1 MKHLSTRLINKT
13 VLLLLILLIVTTVAS
28 FAAEAQSVYRYGLF
42 QPGSTVYLFGD
53 KVNMRVKPATSAP
66 IVRLLAIGSKL
77 TIVGEPEGSYKANG
91 FSCGWYKVQFMD
103 QQKPLEGYVWGGL
116 LALGAVQFAEGNK
129 ELFMLAGITRFADN
143 YPAGEIRV
151 VENGSVVAK
160 AVFKWI
166 STDMGEGESYSYSI
180 AAEELPWAGVSDLK
194 NLFQISCNYE
204 ACGYARGKLL
214 FFWDGK
220 DIVNGPDAVSVSEAG
235 LFSVQSEYVFPGQD
249 GCKPDEL
256 ILRTTTV
263 EEPDEEGATPG
274 TAKKVEILH
283 VWNGKSWDAK
293 APIETQLEFKSNYS
307 SEGDY

>member
-1 MKHLSTRLINKT
+1 MKRHTTRLKNNT
-13 VLLLLILLIVTTVAS
+13 VLLLLVLLIVATVAS
-28 FAAEAQSVYRYGLF
+28 FAAEAQSVYLYGQF
-42 QPGSTVYLFGD
+42 QPGSTVYLFAD
-53 KVNMRVKPATSAP
+53 KVNLRAKPATNAP
-66 IVRLLAIGSKL
+66 IVSLLAMGSKL
-77 TIVGEPEGSYKANG
+77 TIVGEPEGSYQANG

-116 LALGAVQFAEGNK
+116 LALGALPFTAEKK
-129 ELFMLAGITRFADN
+129 ELLMLAGIARFADHELV
-143 YPAGEIRV
+143 GEIRV
-151 VENGSVVAK
+151 VESNSLVAK
-160 AVFKWI
+160 APFNWI
-166 STDMGEGESYSYSI
+166 STDMPVGGGYSYSI

-220 DIVNGPDAVSVSEAG
+220 NVISGPPAISVSEAG

-249 GCKPDEL
+249 CCKPDEL
-256 ILRTTTV
+256 ILRTTSV
-263 EEPDEEGATPG
+263 EEPDEEGTSPG

-293 APIETQLEFKSNYS
+293 APVETQLEFKSSDS
-307 SEGDY
+307 SEGDS